1 VNLSLICFRFSNR
14 KINTNKDRLS
24 TPTVLLSTKC
34 PTVKSRVSR
43 NYRSDSVIEY
53 HLPTDV
59 QIITPITDEIIKPIN
74 DEFKVVRRNIGRDSR
89 INRDRKAARSLF
101 ILVFVFLIFLFPYV
115 ICATA
120 STAGFYI
127 PATLFEVSFWL
138 LWLNSTCNPFL
149 YPFIQI
155 KYRRAYAK
163 LFQSCFKHLTF
174 SGSH

>member
-1 VNLSLICFRFSNR
+1 MNERIKESV
-14 KINTNKDRLS
+14 
-24 TPTVLLSTKC
+24 
-34 PTVKSRVSR
+34 RV
-43 NYRSDSVIEY
+43 
-53 HLPTDV
+53 
-59 QIITPITDEIIKPIN
+59 
-74 DEFKVVRRNIGRDSR
+74 IGRDSR

-120 STAGFYI
+120 STAGFHI
-127 PATLFEVSFWL
+127 PAMIFEVSFWL

-163 LFQSCFKHLTF
+163 LFHSCFKHF
-174 SGSH
+174 HFRQSN